1 MPAGEPCRVTPLR
14 RGASV
19 EQMPVR
25 ISRRSLLLSAATSG
39 LAGLL
44 RAQDAAKET
53 TFSTDVRVVNL
64 FATVR
69 DQQGKIVHDLVKD
82 DFALEE
88 DGHPQVI
95 RYFARESNL
104 PLTLGLLVDT
114 SGSMRRVLSQEHTAS
129 YRFLDQ
135 VLTGKDQAFV
145 IHFDRE
151 VELLQDLTSSRQK
164 LEDTLAELEPS
175 EPQRQRGQGRGGY
188 GRGRRGFGGGGTEL
202 YDAVLLASDEL
213 MKKQSGRK
221 ALILLTDGVDNGS
234 KVPLARAV
242 ESAQLA
248 DTLVYGIRI
257 ADPEANGNR
266 LGPHGRGMGRGT
278 PPPYVYGNRIDGQ
291 KVLQRLCQPTGGA
304 YFDVTDNRTIE
315 AIYSQLQEELRNQYS
330 LGYTSDRA
338 GAGPGYRRIHL
349 AVKRN
354 SVTVQTRDGYYVSS

>member
-1 MPAGEPCRVTPLR
+1 
-14 RGASV
+14 
-19 EQMPVR
+19 MPVR
-25 ISRRSLLLSAATSG
+25 VSRRSLLLSAASSG

-44 RAQDAAKET
+44 RGQDAAKES
-53 TFSTDVRVVNL
+53 TFTADVRVVNL
-64 FATVR
+64 FATAR
-69 DQQGKIVHDLVKD
+69 DQQGKIVRDLGKD
-82 DFALEE
+82 DFTLEE

-95 RYFARESNL
+95 RYFSRESNL

-164 LEDTLAELEPS
+164 LEDALAELEMS
-175 EPQRQRGQGRGGY
+175 QPQQQRGQGRGGY
-188 GRGRRGFGGGGTEL
+188 SQGRRGFGGGGTEL
-202 YDAVLLASDEL
+202 YDAVLLASDEA
-213 MKKQSGRK
+213 MKKQTGRK

-257 ADPEANGNR
+257 ADPDANGNS
-266 LGPHGRGMGRGT
+266 LGRRGRGMYGRGT
-278 PPPYVYGNRIDGQ
+278 PPPYVYGDRIDGK
-291 KVLQRLCQPTGGA
+291 KVLQRLCQPTGGT
-304 YFDVTDNRTIE
+304 YFDVTGEQPIDTI
-315 AIYSQLQEELRNQYS
+315 YNQLQEELRNQYS
-330 LGYTSDRA
+330 LGYTSDRT
-338 GAGPGYRRIHL
+338 GTGPGYRRIHL

-354 SVTVQTRDGYYVSS
+354 GVTVQTRDGYYVSS

>member
-1 MPAGEPCRVTPLR
+1 
-14 RGASV
+14 
-19 EQMPVR
+19 MPVSV
-25 ISRRSLLLSAATSG
+25 SRRAFLLSAAGTSA
-39 LAGLL
+39 LPFLL
-44 RAQDAAKET
+44 RSQDINQVANKPANDT

-69 DQQGKIVHDLVKD
+69 DKQGKIVRDLEKD

-95 RYFARESNL
+95 RYFSRESNL

-114 SGSMRRVLSQEHTAS
+114 SGSMRRVLGQEHTAS

-135 VLTGKDQAFV
+135 VLTEKDRAFV

-151 VELLQDLTSSRQK
+151 VELLQDLTSSRSK
-164 LEDTLAELEPS
+164 LEDALAQIETS
-175 EPQRQRGQGRGGY
+175 EPQRQRGQWGGRGGY
-188 GRGRRGFGGGGTEL
+188 GGGGYGGGRRGFGAGGTEL

-213 MKKQSGRK
+213 MKKQTGRK

-234 KVPLARAV
+234 KIPLTRAV

-257 ADPEANGNR
+257 ADPEANGNNFGR
-266 LGPHGRGMGRGT
+266 RRGGYGRGA
-278 PPPYVYGNRIDGQ
+278 PPPYVYGDRLDGR

-304 YFDVTDNRTIE
+304 YFDVTDKQPIA
-315 AIYSQLQEELRNQYS
+315 AIYSQLQDELRNQYN

-338 GAGPGYRRIHL
+338 GTGPGYRRIHL
-349 AVKRN
+349 AVKRDGV
-354 SVTVQTRDGYYVSS
+354 SVQTRDGYYTTS